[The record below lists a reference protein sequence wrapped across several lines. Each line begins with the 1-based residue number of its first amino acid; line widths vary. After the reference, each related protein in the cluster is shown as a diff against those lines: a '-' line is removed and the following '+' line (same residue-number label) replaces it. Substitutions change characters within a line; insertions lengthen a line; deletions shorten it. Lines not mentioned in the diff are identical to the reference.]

1 MTLFMTLGG
10 FIVGFIQGWE
20 LSLVL
25 TAVLPLVALGG
36 FLFTMVLQKSTTMSD
51 KIYQKAGGIA
61 E

>member
-1 MTLFMTLGG
+1 MTIFMTLGG

-25 TAVLPLVALGG
+25 TAVLPLMAVGA
-36 FLFTMVLQKSTTMSD
+36 FLFTIILQQSKS
-51 KIYQKAGGIA
+51 QQ